1 MKKKLLSAL
10 MVLCMAL
17 CLLPAAALAAEGTKN
32 GFADGKAS
40 ELLQGTSSDS
50 LCTPLSLTTQEGR
63 SGNVTNYDIYIAD
76 EDGNAVQITSANCG
90 DVLGDGTVSFEYDE
104 ANGKGILTLNGASIV
119 FDDPENFDCESPI
132 DAAGVE
138 NLEIVLKGKNTI
150 ESTWAIC
157 VVAVNLTFSG
167 TGSIDI
173 STKEESNWPVDC
185 MGAVTVNSG
194 DVKIS
199 AVNYAL
205 CLDGALTVNGG
216 SLELISNDKA
226 ISAGF
231 EDPVIVLGENMVMRT
246 SASPDGSDAK
256 ETAVD
261 DMGAITGAR
270 YIKIAAKPAPAAA
283 GNYYYHRTDAPQPSP
298 KTADAGLPGLWCT
311 LLLGSGAALP
321 AVTLRRRKT
330 GER

>member
-32 GFADGKAS
+32 VFADGKAS

-50 LCTPLSLTTQEGR
+50 LCTPLSLTTQER
-63 SGNVTNYDIYIAD
+63 QSGAVTNYDIYIANK
-76 EDGNAVQITSANCG
+76 DGDAVQITSANCG
-90 DVLGDGTVSFEYDE
+90 DVLDDGTVSFEYDATNE
-104 ANGKGILTLNGASIV
+104 KGILTLNGANIASEG
-119 FDDPENFDCESPI
+119 DSPI
-132 DAAGVE
+132 DAADME

-150 ESTWAIC
+150 ESTWVAS

-173 STKEESNWPVDC
+173 STNDENNWPVDC
-185 MGAVTVNSG
+185 TGAVTVNGG

-199 AVNYAL
+199 GVDYAL
-205 CLDGALTVNGG
+205 WMDGILTVSGG
-216 SLELISNDKA
+216 SLELIATGEEGAA
-226 ISAGF
+226 IDMGW
-231 EDPVIVLGENMVMRT
+231 DPQNVVLGDGMVMRT
-246 SASPDGSDAK
+246 SVNPDGSDAK
-256 ETAVD
+256 ETAAD
-261 DMGAITGAR
+261 DMDAITGAR
-270 YIKIAAKPAPAAA
+270 YIKIAGKPAPAAT

-321 AVTLRRRKT
+321 AVTLRRRKA
-330 GER
+330 GDR